1 MAQNAY
7 VGLLEQGTG
16 IKPLEI
22 KLYLMTKDKLK
33 TKKSKGK
40 ETTKKGKKKKS
51 LSLEP
56 KK

>member
-22 KLYLMTKDKLK
+22 KLYLMTKDKLQ
-33 TKKSKGK
+33 TKKSKGN
-40 ETTKKGKKKKS
+40 ETTKKGKKKKV
-51 LSLEP
+51 
-56 KK
+56 